1 MQRRAV
7 SSVGRATPLHGVG
20 RGFESSTA
28 HMEEPTVL
36 FEDDFLVVVNKPS
49 GLIVYPDGKHDYPA
63 LSAWL
68 EKKYGEGGFHFV
80 HRIDRETS
88 GVLVVAKNEKT
99 HEFLKKQFQD
109 REVKKVYR
117 AFVYGALRD
126 ERGTINKPIGSA
138 RGGQGPR
145 SATRPHGTEREAV
158 TMWRRI
164 ANGEG
169 ASYLE
174 AFPQTGRTHQ
184 IRVHFSA
191 IQHPIVCDTL
201 YAPRREPLL
210 GFKRLA
216 LHALS
221 VAFLHPNGKTMKLEA
236 PLPADFL
243 AAEQKLRGA

>member
-1 MQRRAV
+1 
-7 SSVGRATPLHGVG
+7 
-20 RGFESSTA
+20 
-28 HMEEPTVL
+28 MEEPTVL